1 MLAQATIW
9 KIIAVITF
17 VVNGTPMEER
27 NPHPLNFET
36 QADCAHYTATEKFK
50 GELAGLMA
58 VERKEHGTDTKITW
72 TCQEGRLLDEDDD
85 QPEERGA

>member
-27 NPHPLNFET
+27 APHPLTFDT
-36 QADCAHYTATEKFK
+36 QANCAHYTATDKFK
-50 GELAGLMA
+50 GELARLMTS
-58 VERKEHGTDTKITW
+58 ERKDHGAETKITW
-72 TCQEGRLLDEDDD
+72 ACQEGQLLDEDDD